1 MAFTR
6 YHDDECRI
14 EKQLQESTDQ
24 GRYILNVPG
33 NGVNMPF
40 IDDPHIRMQYWGA
53 NLTNNTVNLESDL
66 RGLTR
71 RMNRD
76 CIDVNNYRRHEVSV
90 EKREYSRYDKTIT
103 EQPRAINPA
112 WNLRGLDR
120 MNLDYPL
127 LNPQENTCLQF
138 QNNISTRILEKDYY
152 QVNSKC

>member
-24 GRYILNVPG
+24 GRYMLNVPG

-71 RMNRD
+71 RINRD
-76 CIDVNNYRRHEVSV
+76 CIDVNNISDTKYLERDE
-90 EKREYSRYDKTIT
+90 TI
-103 EQPRAINPA
+103 
-112 WNLRGLDR
+112 LDMIR
-120 MNLDYPL
+120 L
-127 LNPQENTCLQF
+127 L
-138 QNNISTRILEKDYY
+138 QNNQERLIPHGI
-152 QVNSKC
+152 